1 MRIQPLF
8 EPPSLQLKKLQT
20 KFPILV
26 LECNDFHS
34 GGDNIYRMKDLLAEA
49 FRHVIEGRRIVLR
62 QRQRVA
68 DLETKHLDA
77 AEANRL
83 LYLLLQSQR
92 IFEENYVSVQKA
104 MGLPHEVLPYSTGT
118 NF

>member
-1 MRIQPLF
+1 MRCR
-8 EPPSLQLKKLQT
+8 SLAVLKNGRGRQT
-20 KFPILV
+20 KVPILI
-26 LECNDFHS
+26 LQCNDFHC
-34 GGDNIYRMKDLLAEA
+34 GGDNLYRMKDLLAEA

-68 DLETKHLDA
+68 DLEAKHLDTT
-77 AEANRL
+77 EANRL

-92 IFEENYVSVQKA
+92 IFEENYASVRKA
-104 MGLPHEVLPYSTGT
+104 MGLPPEVLPYSTGRES